1 MYPINKLFWGIVS
14 HNFYEN
20 SEEGFDLESEMN
32 PVEKFKIR
40 VEEAQSGIMTCDD
53 LELLWFFEEKTQQ
66 KEKKMKKIEVLQWI
80 ATAFVLM
87 MQLALNTGMAAW
99 ICVALSV
106 CSSIT
111 WLACAIVLKSK
122 QLVVTNGVCLA
133 FGLIGVARVFG

>member
-1 MYPINKLFWGIVS
+1 
-14 HNFYEN
+14 
-20 SEEGFDLESEMN
+20 
-32 PVEKFKIR
+32 
-40 VEEAQSGIMTCDD
+40 
-53 LELLWFFEEKTQQ
+53 
-66 KEKKMKKIEVLQWI
+66 MKKIEILQWI

-99 ICVALSV
+99 ICVVLSV

-111 WLACAIVLKSK
+111 WLTCAVVLKSK